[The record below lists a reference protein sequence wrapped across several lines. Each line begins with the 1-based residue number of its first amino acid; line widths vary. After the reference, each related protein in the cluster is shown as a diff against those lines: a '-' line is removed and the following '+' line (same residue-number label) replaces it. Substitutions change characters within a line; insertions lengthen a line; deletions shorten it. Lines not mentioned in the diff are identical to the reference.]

1 MTHIMFQSIAQH
13 NPPPTP
19 PRETAAHRIDH
30 ALQLLDTSVLNLD
43 SSVISKPYSKLGSD
57 ADFNTPPPSSPLDK
71 ASSRTKHTKR
81 IRFLPEPLPR
91 PDNSEPRLRALPP
104 SRDGKSRKSIL
115 KPYTPSPS
123 CESANHDPFS
133 SPSTSSSANTL
144 PRMLES
150 IVQQLAGQ
158 DMISKYEAY
167 QTLSTSLKAYDKSP
181 EPEALEAKLPLL
193 QDFIRRDLVSLTSDG
208 ASPVHRLPLL
218 ALKTVQV
225 LLLIMPTSRVFSQE
239 FLAFL
244 IDQATANIVTPNTSK
259 ELVLNYMHLLAQQK
273 LYVKAMTRNRS
284 QKLLVALSTV
294 HERVTGNNVYRL
306 RLMIYQR
313 FIRQCPQAAIENL
326 IHWLVHVFHGMLS
339 DNSDIRAR
347 SIETALTAG
356 SHIGEAKQISQT
368 MTAIWSQD
376 IGDDRK
382 YHSHFSARLVELL
395 KQPDNKDH
403 VPQIWGAVMLL
414 MQANGK
420 LIENWLTSK
429 PWLRLLEDCFNTSDA
444 SLNLHAWMAWNK
456 TIFAA
461 RGLLGTSVP
470 VLRRLRAPITG
481 HLQRKTSGKTT
492 EAAFSTY
499 SGLLYYAFAPS
510 SNLAQRA
517 LCWKMLVQEVVT
529 KIVDS
534 NPTESGRLCTILSAL
549 LSRHNVTTWDVNRA
563 LRTLEEPFA
572 LDEAPRLDAHWI
584 RANFGLI
591 GEVVKQVMTHSDGE
605 DQIRVWSSLMSAV
618 SDARSKEIKSSLET
632 RKATAGIVTILQSLS
647 TDAKGALRCSDSL
660 GTLAA
665 SAIEAITPGEACE
678 PVLMKAGTGVF
689 EVAAS
694 PSRHVAKSALQYTT
708 PVMALLHIVF
718 NHHISNEIDS
728 PLRGAIQ
735 EILQPCWETRS
746 TRRAKVQ
753 LLHASL
759 DGMSLANPTP
769 AQLKVQSQVWQSVV
783 ELAAETLRQSAAEA
797 VQNTTI
803 LAGADTRDLVTIL
816 IAGLAFADMK
826 SLRFGRDFFN
836 CLRQFARRQAGDAA
850 VMLELLTPLMRKI
863 DFSSTVCSSAA
874 ALQYTGCIIDE
885 GITMPSDRLIEQA
898 RRALWGSQVSGSSEV
913 GPQWL
918 SELYTMIDEILVDSY
933 ASLETLPGLVVQNF
947 LQTLTTYLESPHAS
961 QRTSIQG
968 AELFLWN
975 TKDGVSAYL
984 KDESAKVN
992 IHVDRGVDLKPDVS
1006 R

>member
-1 MTHIMFQSIAQH
+1 
-13 NPPPTP
+13 
-19 PRETAAHRIDH
+19 
-30 ALQLLDTSVLNLD
+30 
-43 SSVISKPYSKLGSD
+43 
-57 ADFNTPPPSSPLDK
+57 
-71 ASSRTKHTKR
+71 
-81 IRFLPEPLPR
+81 
-91 PDNSEPRLRALPP
+91 
-104 SRDGKSRKSIL
+104 
-115 KPYTPSPS
+115 
-123 CESANHDPFS
+123 
-133 SPSTSSSANTL
+133 
-144 PRMLES
+144 MLES

-193 QDFIRRDLVSLTSDG
+193 QDFMRRDLVSTASDG
-208 ASPVHRLPLL
+208 ASPIHRLPLL

-225 LLLIMPTSRVFSQE
+225 LLLTMPTSRVFSQE

-244 IDQATANIVTPNTSK
+244 IDQATASLIAPNTPK

-284 QKLLVALSTV
+284 QKLLVALSTI

-313 FIRQCPQAAIENL
+313 FIRQCSQAAIENL
-326 IHWLVHVFHGMLS
+326 SHWLIHVFHSMLS

-347 SIETALTAG
+347 AIETALTAG

-382 YHSHFSARLVELL
+382 YHTHFSSRLEELL

-429 PWLRLLEDCFNTSDA
+429 SWLRLLEDCFNTSDA
-444 SLNLHAWMAWNK
+444 SLNMHAWMAWNK
-456 TIFAA
+456 TVFAA
-461 RGLLGTSVP
+461 RSLLGTSIP

-481 HLQRKTSGKTT
+481 HLQRRTSGKTT

-510 SNLAQRA
+510 SSVAQRA

-529 KIVDS
+529 KIVNS
-534 NPTESGRLCTILSAL
+534 NPSESGRLCTILSAL
-549 LSRHNVTTWDVNRA
+549 LSRHNATTWDVNRA
-563 LRTLEEPFA
+563 LRTMEEPFA

-584 RANFGLI
+584 RANFDLVGD
-591 GEVVKQVMTHSDGE
+591 VVKRIMTHSSGE
-605 DQIRVWSSLMSAV
+605 DQVRVWSSLMSAV
-618 SDARSKEIKSSLET
+618 SDARSKEIKSSLES
-632 RKATAGIVTILQSLS
+632 RKATAIIITILHSLS
-647 TDAKGALRCSDSL
+647 TNTQSSLRSSDAL
-660 GTLAA
+660 GTLVA

-678 PVLMKAGTGVF
+678 PVLLKSAAGIF

-694 PSRHVAKSALQYTT
+694 PSRHAGKASLEPTT
-708 PVMALLHIVF
+708 PVIALLYMLFHLHASVD
-718 NHHISNEIDS
+718 IDA
-728 PLRGAIQ
+728 PLRGAVQ

-753 LLHASL
+753 FLRTCLAGISL
-759 DGMSLANPTP
+759 DNPTP
-769 AQLKVQSQVWQSVV
+769 AQLKVQSQVWQSIV
-783 ELAAETLRQSAAEA
+783 ELASATLRESAEEVA
-797 VQNTTI
+797 QPTTV
-803 LAGADTRDLVTIL
+803 LAGPDIRDMVLIL
-816 IAGLAFADMK
+816 ITGLAFSDMK
-826 SLRFGRDFFN
+826 SLRFGRDLFN
-836 CLRQFARRQAGDAA
+836 SLRQFARRQAGDAA
-850 VMLELLTPLMRKI
+850 VMLEIFTPLMRKI
-863 DFSSTVCSSAA
+863 DFGSTVCSSAA

-885 GITMPSDRLIEQA
+885 GLTMPSERVIEQA
-898 RRALWGSQVSGSSEV
+898 RRALWGPQVSATSDV
-913 GPQWL
+913 GPSWL
-918 SELYTMIDEILVDSY
+918 SEIYTLIDEVLIESY
-933 ASLETLPGLVVQNF
+933 ASLETLPGIVVQNF
-947 LQTLTTYLESPHAS
+947 LRTVTTYLESAPAS
-961 QRTSIQG
+961 QRANIQG
-968 AELFLWN
+968 AELFIWN
-975 TKDGVSAYL
+975 TKDGISAYL
-984 KDESAKVN
+984 KDEGNKLK

-1006 R
+1006 RLKRYSLHLC